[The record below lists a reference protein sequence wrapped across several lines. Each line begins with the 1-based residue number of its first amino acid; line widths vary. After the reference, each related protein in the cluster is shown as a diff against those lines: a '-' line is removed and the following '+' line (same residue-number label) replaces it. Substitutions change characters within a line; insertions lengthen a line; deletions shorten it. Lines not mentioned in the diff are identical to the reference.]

1 VSHRLAHKLM
11 AAPMVRAV
19 IFDMD
24 GVLVDSEPLHV
35 LVAHQVL
42 APAGLEYTEATN
54 QEFIGRPVAEM
65 LETLVR
71 RHGLSGRVTEYEAQY
86 DALLMRLLGQPRTPR
101 EGVVWLLAELRRRGC
116 RLGIASSS
124 KQTWVAAM
132 LRSLDLSG
140 RFDAVVG
147 GDMVARSKPAPD
159 IYLLAAERLQ
169 VAPAQCIAVE
179 DSPAGV
185 QAARDSGMTVIAL
198 LTPEVDP
205 GRLREAH
212 RLIRSP
218 LEFPLDQVEAP
229 SPPA

>member
-1 VSHRLAHKLM
+1 
-11 AAPMVRAV
+11 
-19 IFDMD
+19 MD
-24 GVLVDSEPLHV
+24 GVLVDSEPLHIH
-35 LVAHQVL
+35 VAHEVL

-54 QEFIGRPVAEM
+54 QEFLGRPVAEM

-71 RHGLSGRVTEYEAQY
+71 RHGLPGRASEYAARY
-86 DALLMRLLGQPRTPR
+86 DALLMRLLAQPRPAR
-101 EGVVWLLAELRRRGC
+101 EGVVWLITELRRRGC
-116 RLGIASSS
+116 PLGIASSS
-124 KQTWVAAM
+124 KQAWVLAM

-169 VAPAQCIAVE
+169 VAPARCIAVE

-185 QAARDSGMTVIAL
+185 QAARDAGMTVIAS

-205 GRLREAH
+205 GRLRGAH
-212 RLIRSP
+212 RLIGSL
-218 LEFPLDQVEAP
+218 LEFPLDLLETP
-229 SPPA
+229 SRTA